1 MSKAFLIIATIGVVV
16 VAFIISTHN
25 YNESQRSGGDT
36 SAAPVAA
43 PIPDGSSTS
52 NDAEM
57 QAYCDDHPL
66 RGMASGVCQ
75 SNGRP
80 VPVGQ

>member
-1 MSKAFLIIATIGVVV
+1 MSRAILIVATLGVIVA
-16 VAFIISTHN
+16 AFIVSTHN
-25 YNESQRSGGDT
+25 YNASQARGDV
-36 SAAPVAA
+36 SSAPVAA

-57 QAYCDDHPL
+57 QAYCNGHPL

-75 SNGRP
+75 SNGQP